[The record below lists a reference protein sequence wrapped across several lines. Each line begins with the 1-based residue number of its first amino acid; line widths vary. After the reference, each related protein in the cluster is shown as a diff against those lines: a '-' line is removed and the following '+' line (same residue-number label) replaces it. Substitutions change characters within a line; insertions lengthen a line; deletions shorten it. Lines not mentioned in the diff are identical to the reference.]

1 MAFQKGQSG
10 NPSGRPKADKS
21 IQALAREHTDKAIKT
36 LAEIMRDDEA
46 TPSAR
51 VAAASAILDRGY
63 GKPPQFVTGDPNAYR
78 KASDLTDD
86 ELANI
91 AASSGD
97 GTAETQEHPSVTH

>member
-1 MAFQKGQSG
+1 VAFQKGQSG

-21 IQALAREHTDKAIKT
+21 IQSLARDHSEDAIRT
-36 LAEIMRDDEA
+36 LAQIMRSDEA

-63 GKPPQFVTGDPNAYR
+63 GKPPQFVTGDPSAYR
-78 KASDLTDD
+78 KAAELTDD

-91 AASSGD
+91 AAGRSDGAAEAPGD
-97 GTAETQEHPSVTH
+97 PPITH